1 MIVSEYGMG
10 KKTDINEFGV
20 QHRGGKGVKCYK
32 ITDKTGNVVN
42 AKAVNDDNEVM
53 LITTEGIIIQ
63 LKVSEISTL
72 GRITSGVK
80 LIDLDPEKDI
90 VVASMAKVR
99 DAIPEENGNSEEKL
113 LEELQK
119 EMDEE
124 EK

>member
-1 MIVSEYGMG
+1 M
-10 KKTDINEFGV
+10 
-20 QHRGGKGVKCYK
+20 KCYK

>member
-1 MIVSEYGMG
+1 MSTNKIKEYYRV
-10 KKTDINEFGV
+10 KADIDLDAIHE
-20 QHRGGKGVKCYK
+20 
-32 ITDKTGNVVN
+32 NVVN